1 MQATA
6 RISYEACGTI
16 FRFKDFVRDNG
27 RTLRNGMDSTVSERA
42 QNWVDDDGSA
52 AGYTVPLLI
61 GSATAEAAGQG
72 HQLEVAQAADDTAE
86 APGEEPSGSMTRA
99 GFWDGEGASL
109 VSTATSLDDLLAT
122 SGDIPTVARWE
133 NQSAEA
139 TASPPL

>member
-16 FRFKDFVRDNG
+16 FRFRDFVRDNG

-61 GSATAEAAGQG
+61 GSATAEAAGWW
-72 HQLEVAQAADDTAE
+72 
-86 APGEEPSGSMTRA
+86 R
-99 GFWDGEGASL
+99 
-109 VSTATSLDDLLAT
+109 LDDACVQEGPAARPYDRTAPLWLCERRDARQIG
-122 SGDIPTVARWE
+122 SVNMVWDQSRQDGLGYPNFCANGDQDIKCIPGMY
-133 NQSAEA
+133 
-139 TASPPL
+139 